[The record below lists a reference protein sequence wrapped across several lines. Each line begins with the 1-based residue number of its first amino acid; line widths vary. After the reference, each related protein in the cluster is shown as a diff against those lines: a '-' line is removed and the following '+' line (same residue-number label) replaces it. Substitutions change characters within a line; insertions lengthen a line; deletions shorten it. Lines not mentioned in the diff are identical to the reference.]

1 MDIDRDF
8 IKEEVEPMV
17 DELGESELYEL
28 IKEHSS
34 YSPENI
40 DDKARC
46 VKENLHGDYLFVL
59 YLLKDLD
66 VNTVPVYV
74 DCHRCEGQDLETIL
88 AFQEDELNCP
98 VCGAVVFE
106 PIP

>member
-8 IKEEVEPMV
+8 IKEKAEPMV
-17 DELGESELYEL
+17 DELEESELNEL

-40 DDKARC
+40 DDKEKC
-46 VKENLHGDYLFVL
+46 VKENLHGDYLFIL
-59 YLLKDLD
+59 SLLKDLGFD
-66 VNTVPVYV
+66 TVPVYV
-74 DCHRCEGQDLETIL
+74 DCYRCEERDLETVL

-98 VCGAVVFE
+98 NCGAVLFT